1 MKSVYWSGGEKQNKN
16 KNLSLMDVVE
26 IRQDLTP
33 VGLGED
39 EHAGQGKSKASV
51 NIKGVKMKGSI
62 VAGAAKT
69 LAESRGFTPKDT
81 ELCFSFINDEGER
94 VLSLVCPNK
103 NR

>member
-1 MKSVYWSGGEKQNKN
+1 MTDYLILNANSDAA
-16 KNLSLMDVVE
+16 LH
-26 IRQDLTP
+26 IIHHP
-33 VGLGED
+33 
-39 EHAGQGKSKASV
+39 
-51 NIKGVKMKGSI
+51 
-62 VAGAAKT
+62 AAKT